1 MKKNED
7 ILRYLSGLMSE
18 VEKEKFESELNHSE
32 VLKNDYAKQ
41 ISLLNRAKELEED
54 LSANS
59 PYFNNLLP
67 RVRQR
72 MEKKKR
78 FGLYPR
84 FAFALPVAAI
94 IAYFIINPFS
104 HNNTVTNTNI
114 QQSKELRQTVE
125 QINDE
130 TKADILKDIMDT
142 ENSAESRN
150 ALTSAVV
157 SDSENSEILENKVA
171 DALFDSEEAKVSYLE
186 NEDLVGSL
194 SGKETENIYSTL
206 LHKKIL

>member
-1 MKKNED
+1 MKTNED

-18 VEKEKFESELNHSE
+18 VEKEKFELELNHSE
-32 VLKNDYAKQ
+32 VLKKEFEKQ
-41 ISLLNRAKELEED
+41 ISLLNKAKVLEED

-84 FAFALPVAAI
+84 FAFALPIAAV

-104 HNNTVTNTNI
+104 HNSSIPNTEI
-114 QQSKELRQTVE
+114 QQSQELRQTVA

-142 ENSAESRN
+142 ENSAENRN
-150 ALTSAVV
+150 ALSSAAV
-157 SDSENSEILENKVA
+157 SDSENSEILDNKVA

-194 SGKETENIYSTL
+194 SGEETENIYSTL